1 MNPSKRVRNCWS
13 KRPTE
18 KNDSRCG
25 SFFRRPSRHRSR
37 WVLATLWVLLF
48 LFVKAADCEP
58 IYRWESGKGE
68 IFYSNVS
75 PPAQVV
81 FHVIHFPDTSRD
93 VTRSEGVTGNGSTD
107 EKRDALSAAGIFE
120 APSASRFHLLTQRIA
135 ERKKEIDA
143 IERLLITRATDER
156 LRRNLMRKKRYLAEE
171 RKCLAELNL

>member
-13 KRPTE
+13 KRPAE

-25 SFFRRPSRHRSR
+25 SFFRRPLRHRPC
-37 WVLATLWVLLF
+37 WVLATLWALLF
-48 LFVKAADCEP
+48 LFVKAADGEP

-68 IFYSNVS
+68 VFYSNVS

-81 FHVIHFPDTSRD
+81 FHVIHFQDTSENAA
-93 VTRSEGVTGNGSTD
+93 RSEGDTGNGSAD
-107 EKRDALSAAGIFE
+107 EKRDVLSAAGISE
-120 APSASRFHLLTQRIA
+120 SSHASRFQLLTQRIA